1 MVTKKGHKKGKVEPV
16 RDEARPKMTL
26 DPKTHRR
33 LLRFLNGAR
42 TPEDLAYGPLNEIK
56 AEPQE
61 TLKRPD
67 VDEPMHEKPRK
78 KLIDLKQAQ
87 RILEERDRLSPL
99 YGFMHLD
106 QLRECLTRVRLPN
119 YLDVLSMHLS
129 GATHGEW
136 SGAGPIEDPATH
148 AAINVVHA
156 AVLRTGWV
164 MFIEAAC
171 NIPVSRTPIWNRST
185 GEIRLPA
192 PPTDNLYCSGH
203 SFLSDGK
210 LLVVGGGGENGQ
222 TPHPNMAWKF
232 DPANGPAGTWEP
244 TRDSSNNRTYMKRDR
259 WYPTVVTLGDEPGRV
274 FIASGEFPPAPP
286 RMEIYSEASGTFSLV
301 TATGGD
307 RAFSALYPGLHL
319 LPGGEIFFAPV
330 GFRGGGST
338 PGDYAS
344 NEPSGYFDF
353 DSMNNLAGAWANLGS
368 NDRTKGMSV
377 LLLSPTFP
385 NVQVMTVGGG
395 NLDRS
400 RTFQII
406 NLSAMAPAWG
416 PELNL
421 PMTAAQTAAMQAQP
435 TSRVNVNVV
444 LLPDSTV
451 FVSGGA
457 GAGEPCWLYNPVT
470 NVWSEM
476 DEAPR
481 ERKYHS
487 FAVLLPTGEVMS
499 CGETSNTIDIFKPPY
514 LLLGGARPVIDVVPP
529 LVHHGQTFSI
539 ETSQAPQITKVVLV
553 RPMAPTHNTDSE
565 QRVIQLL
572 FHAAG
577 ATTLSATAP
586 NGWHPHATAP
596 RGWYML
602 FILNGDGVPSE
613 AKFIQLH

>member
-1 MVTKKGHKKGKVEPV
+1 MVGKDG
-16 RDEARPKMTL
+16 RKDEKIDPMQDETTPRSNL

-33 LLRFLNGAR
+33 LLRFLNDAR
-42 TPEDLAYGPLNEIK
+42 TPEVLAYAPLNEIK

-67 VDEPMHEKPRK
+67 VDEPMQEKPRRK
-78 KLIDLKQAQ
+78 IIELKQA
-87 RILEERDRLSPL
+87 RHLLDERDRLSPL
-99 YGFMHLD
+99 HGFMHID
-106 QLRECLTRVRLPN
+106 QLRDILVRERLGK

-129 GATHGEW
+129 AATYGQW
-136 SGAGPIEDPATH
+136 IDAGSIEDPVTH
-148 AAINVVHA
+148 TVINVVHA

-185 GEIRLPA
+185 GEVRLPA
-192 PPTDNLYCSGH
+192 APTDNLYCAGH

-222 TPHPNMAWKF
+222 TPHPNMAWKY
-232 DPANGPAGTWEP
+232 DPTNGPAGTWEP
-244 TRDSSNNRTYMKRDR
+244 TRDLANNRTFMNRDR

-274 FIASGEFPPAPP
+274 FIASGFPSQ
-286 RMEIYSEASGTFSLV
+286 MEIYSEASGTFSLV
-301 TATGGD
+301 TAAGGD

-330 GFRGGGST
+330 GFRSGGST

-353 DSMNNLAGAWANLGS
+353 SGSLTGAWTSLGP
-368 NDRTKGMSV
+368 NDRTKGMSA

-385 NVQVMTVGGG
+385 YAQVMTVGGG
-395 NLDRS
+395 NLNRS
-400 RTFQII
+400 RTYQLI
-406 NLSAMAPAWG
+406 NLSTLSPSWG
-416 PELNL
+416 PEVNL
-421 PMTAAQTAAMQAQP
+421 PMASGQAQP
-435 TSRVNVNVV
+435 SSRVNVNVV

-470 NVWSEM
+470 NAWSEM

-499 CGETSNTIDIFKPPY
+499 CGWTNNTVDIFRPPY
-514 LLLGGARPVIDVVPP
+514 LFRGARPLIDAAPA
-529 LVHHGQTFSI
+529 LVHHGQQFTI
-539 ETSQAPQITKVVLV
+539 ETAQVSQIAKVVLV

-577 ATTLSATAP
+577 ASTLSATAP

-602 FILNGDGVPSE
+602 FILNADGVPSE
-613 AKFIQLH
+613 AKFLQLH

>member
-1 MVTKKGHKKGKVEPV
+1 MAKARAPKKRQKTEGVKAELKKPLPL
-16 RDEARPKMTL
+16 DARNQ
-26 DPKTHRR
+26 RR
-33 LLRFLNGAR
+33 LLRFLNAAHR
-42 TPEDLAYGPLNEIK
+42 PEDLAYAPQNEIK

-67 VDEPMHEKPRK
+67 VDEPMQERPRE
-78 KLIDLKQAQ
+78 KLIDIKQAQ
-87 RILEERDRLSPL
+87 RILEERDKLSPL
-99 YGFMHLD
+99 YGFKHLD
-106 QLRECLTRVRLPN
+106 QLRELVVRERLAK
-119 YLDVLSMHLS
+119 YLEILSMHLGS
-129 GATHGEW
+129 ATYGQW
-136 SGAGPIEDPATH
+136 NDAGPIEDPSTH

-156 AVLRTGWV
+156 ALLRTGWV

-185 GEIRLPA
+185 GEIRLPT

-222 TPHPNMAWKF
+222 TQHPNMAWKF

-244 TRDSSNNRTYMKRDR
+244 TRDSSNNRTYMNRDR

-274 FIASGEFPPAPP
+274 LIASGFPSQ
-286 RMEIYSEASGTFSLV
+286 MEIYSETSGTFSLV
-301 TATGGD
+301 TAAGGD

-330 GFRGGGST
+330 GFRSGGST
-338 PGDYAS
+338 PGEYAA
-344 NEPSGYFDF
+344 NELSGYFDF
-353 DSMNNLAGAWANLGS
+353 TGSLTGGWADLGP

-377 LLLSPTFP
+377 LLLSPTYPFA
-385 NVQVMTVGGG
+385 QVMTVGGG
-395 NLDRS
+395 NLNKS
-400 RTFQII
+400 RTYQII
-406 NLSAMAPAWG
+406 NLSTLSPAWG
-416 PELNL
+416 PEVNL
-421 PMTAAQTAAMQAQP
+421 PMASGQTQP

-457 GAGEPCWLYNPVT
+457 GAGERCWLYNPAT
-470 NVWSEM
+470 NAWSEV

-487 FAVLLPTGEVMS
+487 HALLLPTGEVMS
-499 CGETSNTIDIFKPPY
+499 CGWTNNTIDIFQPPY
-514 LLLGGARPVIDVVPP
+514 LFRGARPVIDAVPA
-529 LVHHGQTFSI
+529 LVHHGQQLTI
-539 ETSQAPQITKVVLV
+539 ETSQASQITKVVLV

-572 FHAAG
+572 FHASG
-577 ATTLSATAP
+577 ATTLAATAP
-586 NGWHPHATAP
+586 NGWHPHATAQ

>member
-1 MVTKKGHKKGKVEPV
+1 MVNKKGRKEEKVEPV
-16 RDEARPKMTL
+16 QDEPTRKMTL

-33 LLRFLNGAR
+33 LLRFFNGAR

-67 VDEPMHEKPRK
+67 VDEPMQERPRK
-78 KLIDLKQAQ
+78 KLIDLEQAR
-87 RILEERDRLSPL
+87 RILEERDKVSPL
-99 YGFMHLD
+99 YGFKHLD
-106 QLRECLTRVRLPN
+106 QLRELVVRERLAK

-129 GATHGEW
+129 GAIYGEW
-136 SGAGPIEDPATH
+136 SDAGPIEDPTSH
-148 AAINVVHA
+148 AAITVVHA
-156 AVLRTGWV
+156 AMLRTGWV
-164 MFIEAAC
+164 MFIEKAC
-171 NIPVSRTPIWNRST
+171 TIPVLSRTPIWNRAT
-185 GEIRLPA
+185 NEVRLPT

-222 TPHPNMAWKF
+222 TTHPNMGWKF

-244 TRDSSNNRTYMKRDR
+244 TRDSSNNRTYMNRDR

-274 FIASGEFPPAPP
+274 FIASGFPSQ
-286 RMEIYSEASGTFSLV
+286 MEIYSESSGTFSLV
-301 TATGGD
+301 TANGGD
-307 RAFSALYPGLHL
+307 RAFAQLYPGLHL
-319 LPGGEIFFAPV
+319 LPGGEIFYAPV
-330 GFRGGGST
+330 GFGS
-338 PGDYAS
+338 AA

-353 DSMNNLAGAWANLGS
+353 DPINNLAGAWTNLGL

-377 LLLSPTFP
+377 LLLSPTYPFA
-385 NVQVMTVGGG
+385 QVMTVGGG
-395 NLDRS
+395 GQARS
-400 RTFQII
+400 RTYQII
-406 NLSAMAPAWG
+406 NLSTLSPAWG
-416 PELNL
+416 PDLNL
-421 PMTAAQTAAMQAQP
+421 PMASGQTEP

-457 GAGEPCWLYNPVT
+457 GAGEPCWLYNPAT
-470 NVWSEM
+470 NAWSEM

-481 ERKYHS
+481 ERQYHS
-487 FAVLLPTGEVMS
+487 HALLLPTGEVMS
-499 CGETSNTIDIFKPPY
+499 CGQTSNTIDIFQPPY
-514 LLLGGARPVIDVVPP
+514 LFRGARPVIDAMPP
-529 LVHHGQTFSI
+529 LVHHGQQLTI